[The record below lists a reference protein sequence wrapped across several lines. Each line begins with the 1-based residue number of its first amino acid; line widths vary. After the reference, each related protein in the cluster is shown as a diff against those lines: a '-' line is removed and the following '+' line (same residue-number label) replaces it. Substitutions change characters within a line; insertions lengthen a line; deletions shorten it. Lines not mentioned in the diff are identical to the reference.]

1 MMREKLL
8 TNAVKQPEPELLFL
22 IVIPF
27 PSVTKACEYRGF
39 RPERSAGSGH
49 AIEEIDN
56 GIACSAIFPQC
67 KVMMSFTAPLH
78 LSIKASTGFA
88 G

>member
-8 TNAVKQPEPELLFL
+8 TNAVKQPELLFL

-39 RPERSAGSGH
+39 RPERSTGSGH

-56 GIACSAIFPQC
+56 GIARSAIFHNA
-67 KVMMSFTAPLH
+67 KS
-78 LSIKASTGFA
+78 
-88 G
+88 